1 MHTIIVE
8 GGKSFGEITF
18 SIWQAVGT
26 VVSTRHRILGQS
38 KCIQCHAFSWSDV
51 QEQKDLQ
58 GQWGPVFPIQGS
70 HIDYRGNGSQT
81 G

>member
-26 VVSTRHRILGQS
+26 VVSTRHGILGLS

-51 QEQKDLQ
+51 QEQKDYRD
-58 GQWGPVFPIQGS
+58 GGGHVFFS
-70 HIDYRGNGSQT
+70 IDTRLTY
-81 G
+81 